1 MTNPVQNQ
9 QTELARSIGKL
20 LRDNFGK
27 GPDSIFVTI
36 KEPVITVY
44 LKHFLSPTEK
54 VLLDQEQVKIFF
66 QTRDAIMIA
75 LIPKIKA
82 YMTVITGME
91 INEFYYDWGIHNGSG
106 IFVGLGFEDEDIK
119 LRNLDEDYRGK
130 REINEEVLSIS
141 QKVQRAPV
149 DLFSYQINS
158 RTILVFRKDILVPIE
173 KELIRQGYEEVLRI
187 TKQKLEKSYL
197 HNNPHFEA
205 ALKTEVTDI
214 FVDWDFGRNKS
225 VIVLIHQPHM
235 NDSN

>member
-187 TKQKLEKSYL
+187 TKQKLEKS
-197 HNNPHFEA
+197 FEA